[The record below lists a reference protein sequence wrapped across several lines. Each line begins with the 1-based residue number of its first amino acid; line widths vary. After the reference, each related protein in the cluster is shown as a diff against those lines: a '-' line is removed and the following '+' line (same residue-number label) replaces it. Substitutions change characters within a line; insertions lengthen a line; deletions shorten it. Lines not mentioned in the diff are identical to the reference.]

1 MTDMMAPVAGP
12 GFEPVQEPAL
22 QYAGFWIRAAAR
34 LIDLI
39 VQFVVAFV
47 SGALL
52 TVAFLVGAA
61 LLRISAAHAV
71 GYLKTVSAAGLIASL
86 IGAVVYEAL
95 FEGLH
100 GSTLGKLVL
109 GLVVLDQSGRP
120 AGFRAAVT
128 RSLAYFV
135 DALFIGLVGYA
146 SMRGSAQKQ
155 RFGDRGA
162 RTVVVRRRSVSPD
175 SLRTGGRFAWVLAV
189 VLLAYG
195 TIIALG
201 QAIKL

>member
-1 MTDMMAPVAGP
+1 VTDMTAPGAGP
-12 GFEPVQEPAL
+12 GFEPVQAMAL

-39 VQFVVAFV
+39 VQFAIAFV

-52 TVAFLVGAA
+52 TLAFLIGAA
-61 LLRISAAHAV
+61 LLGIPAAHVVA
-71 GYLKTVSAAGLIASL
+71 YLKTASAAGLVASL

-100 GSTLGKLVL
+100 GSTLGKLAL

-155 RFGDRGA
+155 RFGDRWA

-189 VLLAYG
+189 VLVAYG
-195 TIIALG
+195 AIIAFG

>member
-1 MTDMMAPVAGP
+1 MTDMTAPGAGP
-12 GFEPVQEPAL
+12 GFEPVQAMAL
-22 QYAGFWIRAAAR
+22 QYAGCWSRAAAR

-39 VQFVVAFV
+39 VQFAIAFV

-52 TVAFLVGAA
+52 TLAFLIGAA
-61 LLRISAAHAV
+61 LLGIPAAHVVA
-71 GYLKTVSAAGLIASL
+71 YLKTASAAGLVASL

-100 GSTLGKLVL
+100 GSTLGKLAL

-155 RFGDRGA
+155 RFGDRWA

-189 VLLAYG
+189 VLVAYG
-195 TIIALG
+195 AIIAFG